1 MSERVLALIH
11 YYAREGLHRQ
21 VQNVAN
27 EVLKQRAN
35 DSTLVF
41 WRAAC
46 GILPEGNTSEVRTG
60 TRADLNPPHVT
71 ADQSPLSH
79 GSMIGCMPVCQKPQG
94 WSPCWSC
101 RPCGI

>member
-21 VQNVAN
+21 VQNVCN
-27 EVLKQRAN
+27 EVLKTRAN

-46 GILPEGNTSEVRTG
+46 GLLPEGNTSEVRKRQTDPQHSE
-60 TRADLNPPHVT
+60 TMARPEFPECAPN
-71 ADQSPLSH
+71 
-79 GSMIGCMPVCQKPQG
+79 QK
-94 WSPCWSC
+94 
-101 RPCGI
+101 

>member
-21 VQNVAN
+21 VQNVCN
-27 EVLKQRAN
+27 EVLKTRAN

-46 GILPEGNTSEVRTG
+46 GLLPEGNTSEVR
-60 TRADLNPPHVT
+60 D
-71 ADQSPLSH
+71 
-79 GSMIGCMPVCQKPQG
+79 
-94 WSPCWSC
+94 
-101 RPCGI
+101 